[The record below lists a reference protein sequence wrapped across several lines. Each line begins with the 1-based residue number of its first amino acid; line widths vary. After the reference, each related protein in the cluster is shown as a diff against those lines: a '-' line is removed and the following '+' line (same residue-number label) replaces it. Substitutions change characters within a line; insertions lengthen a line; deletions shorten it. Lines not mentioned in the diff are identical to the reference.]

1 MFSGFFI
8 SRPKFAF
15 VLSILITLAGLLAF
29 PGLPV
34 SQFPQVTPP
43 TVQVTAVYPGAS
55 AEVVEQTVAQPLEAE
70 INGVENMLY
79 ISSKSSNDGSMTL
92 TVTFKIGT
100 DSDIAAV
107 NVQNRV
113 SAALSKLP
121 EDVKRQGVVTKK
133 SATDMVL
140 LINLF
145 SPDNSRDGIFLSNYA
160 TINIR
165 DALARVEGVGNAM
178 LFGSQDYSMRI
189 WLDPNRMASLN
200 ISASD
205 VVNALKEQNVQI
217 PAGQIGAPPVAS
229 GQQFQYTVT
238 TQGRLSDPEE
248 FGDIMVRVNKEGS
261 QVRIKDLARVE
272 LGAASYGSFG
282 RLNGKPAVAMAV
294 YQLPGANALD
304 VADNIRSELDRLA
317 ESFPTG
323 VTHDIL
329 YDTTNYVRIS
339 MTEVVV
345 TLFQALALVI
355 LVVFVFLGD
364 WRATLVPA
372 IAIPVSLIGTFA
384 VLSLMGFSLNTVV
397 LFALIL
403 AIGIVVDDAIVV
415 VENTQRHIDEGLSP
429 KGATIQAMKEVST
442 PVIATTLVLLAVFV
456 PVAMIPGITGEL
468 YKQFAVTI
476 AASVAL
482 SSVAALTL
490 SPALCSILLRPK
502 AQPSIGMLGFFNRAV
517 TKLTNGYSATVSF
530 LLRRSFMVMLV
541 LVVMIGGVWKL
552 FDTLPTAFLLPEDQG
567 ALMIDVRLPDAASL
581 ERTTAVLAK
590 VEQKLLEVPGVTDV
604 IGVTGF
610 SLMSGT
616 VASNTA
622 FAIVMLDDWSNRTT
636 PEVQLRGLMKRIW
649 GEMSAIPEANII
661 TFMPPAIPGLG
672 SSDGFEFILQDKS
685 GSTPQELESVMN
697 GLLVAANTDEKLSR
711 VYSQYR
717 ANVPRV
723 WVDIDKQKAKALD
736 VPLNEIFTT
745 LQTQL
750 GGYYVNDFPKF
761 GRIYRVLV
769 QADAQYRDEPDDIS
783 HLFVK
788 SNGGNMIPLSTLVT
802 VGMKTGP
809 DVISRYNMF
818 RSTTISGNAAQGF
831 SSGDAMSEMA
841 LLAEQNLPEGMGF
854 EWSGMSYQELKSAGQ
869 TTLIFMLSLLFV
881 YLFLVAQYESWTI
894 PLAVLLSVPVA
905 ILGALGLVGFVGMPV
920 NIYTQVGLV
929 MLIGLA
935 AKNAILIVEFA
946 KELREKGEDT
956 MAAAEKAARLR
967 FRAVMMTAISFVL
980 GVLPLVLATG
990 AGAVS
995 RVSIGLAVF
1004 GGMLAAT
1011 LIGTLMIPVLY
1022 YVIQKGRDR
1031 SSGSDTK
1038 TSA

>member
-1 MFSGFFI
+1 
-8 SRPKFAF
+8 
-15 VLSILITLAGLLAF
+15 
-29 PGLPV
+29 
-34 SQFPQVTPP
+34 
-43 TVQVTAVYPGAS
+43 
-55 AEVVEQTVAQPLEAE
+55 
-70 INGVENMLY
+70 
-79 ISSKSSNDGSMTL
+79 
-92 TVTFKIGT
+92 
-100 DSDIAAV
+100 
-107 NVQNRV
+107 
-113 SAALSKLP
+113 
-121 EDVKRQGVVTKK
+121 
-133 SATDMVL
+133 
-140 LINLF
+140 
-145 SPDNSRDGIFLSNYA
+145 
-160 TINIR
+160 
-165 DALARVEGVGNAM
+165 
-178 LFGSQDYSMRI
+178 
-189 WLDPNRMASLN
+189 
-200 ISASD
+200 
-205 VVNALKEQNVQI
+205 
-217 PAGQIGAPPVAS
+217 
-229 GQQFQYTVT
+229 
-238 TQGRLSDPEE
+238 
-248 FGDIMVRVNKEGS
+248 
-261 QVRIKDLARVE
+261 
-272 LGAASYGSFG
+272 
-282 RLNGKPAVAMAV
+282 
-294 YQLPGANALD
+294 
-304 VADNIRSELDRLA
+304 
-317 ESFPTG
+317 
-323 VTHDIL
+323 
-329 YDTTNYVRIS
+329 
-339 MTEVVV
+339 
-345 TLFQALALVI
+345 
-355 LVVFVFLGD
+355 
-364 WRATLVPA
+364 
-372 IAIPVSLIGTFA
+372 
-384 VLSLMGFSLNTVV
+384 
-397 LFALIL
+397 
-403 AIGIVVDDAIVV
+403 
-415 VENTQRHIDEGLSP
+415 
-429 KGATIQAMKEVST
+429 
-442 PVIATTLVLLAVFV
+442 
-456 PVAMIPGITGEL
+456 
-468 YKQFAVTI
+468 
-476 AASVAL
+476 
-482 SSVAALTL
+482 
-490 SPALCSILLRPK
+490 
-502 AQPSIGMLGFFNRAV
+502 
-517 TKLTNGYSATVSF
+517 
-530 LLRRSFMVMLV
+530 
-541 LVVMIGGVWKL
+541 
-552 FDTLPTAFLLPEDQG
+552 
-567 ALMIDVRLPDAASL
+567 
-581 ERTTAVLAK
+581 

-616 VASNTA
+616 VSSNTA

-636 PEVQLRGLMKRIW
+636 PEVQLRGLMGRIW
-649 GEMSAIPEANII
+649 GDMSAIPEANII

-697 GLLVAANTDEKLSR
+697 GLLVAANTDTKLSR

-783 HLFVK
+783 RLFVK
-788 SNGGNMIPLSTLVT
+788 SNAGNMVPLSTLVT
-802 VGMKTGP
+802 VDMRTGP

-946 KELREKGEDT
+946 KELREKGEET

-1011 LIGTLMIPVLY
+1011 LIGTLIIPVLY

>member
-29 PGLPV
+29 PGLPI

-79 ISSKSSNDGSMTL
+79 ISSKSSNDGSMAL
-92 TVTFKIGT
+92 TVTFEIGT

-145 SPDNSRDGIFLSNYA
+145 SPDTSRDGIFLSNYA

-165 DALARVEGVGNAM
+165 DALARVDGVGNAM

-248 FGDIMVRVNKEGS
+248 FGDIMVRVNQDGS
-261 QVRIKDLARVE
+261 QVRVKDLARVE

-282 RLNGKPAVAMAV
+282 RLNGKPAVAMAI

-304 VADNIRSELDRLA
+304 VADNIRIELEHLE

-323 VTHDIL
+323 VSYDIL

-355 LVVFVFLGD
+355 LVVFVFMGD

-372 IAIPVSLIGTFA
+372 IAIPVSLVGTFA

-429 KGATIQAMKEVST
+429 RDATIQAMKEVST

-476 AASVAL
+476 AASVSL

-502 AQPSIGMLGFFNRAV
+502 TAPASGLLGWFNSAV
-517 TKLTNGYSATVSF
+517 IKLTNGYSCTVNF

-541 LVVMIGGVWKL
+541 LAVMIGGVWKL
-552 FDTLPTAFLLPEDQG
+552 FETLPTAFLLPEDQG

-581 ERTTAVLAK
+581 ERTTAVLTK
-590 VEQKLLEVPGVTDV
+590 LEQKLLEVPGVTDV
-604 IGVTGF
+604 IGITGF

-616 VASNTA
+616 VSSNTA

-649 GEMSAIPEANII
+649 SDMSAIPEANII
-661 TFMPPAIPGLG
+661 AFMPPAIPGLG
-672 SSDGFEFILQDKS
+672 SSDGFEFVLQDKS
-685 GSTPQELESVMN
+685 GSTPQKLESVMN
-697 GLLVAANTDEKLSR
+697 GLLVAANTDKKLSR

-769 QADAQYRDEPDDIS
+769 QADAQYRDDPDDIS

-788 SNGGNMIPLSTLVT
+788 SNGGKMIPLSTLVT
-802 VGMKTGP
+802 VSMKTGP

-841 LLAEQNLPEGMGF
+841 LLAKQNLPDGMGF
-854 EWSGMSYQELKSAGQ
+854 EWTGMSYQELKSAGQ

-905 ILGALGLVGFVGMPV
+905 ILGALGLVGFAGMPV

-995 RVSIGLAVF
+995 RISIGLAVF

-1011 LIGTLMIPVLY
+1011 LIGTFMIPVLY

-1031 SSGSDTK
+1031 STSSDTNVS
-1038 TSA
+1038 T

>member
-55 AEVVEQTVAQPLEAE
+55 AEVVEQAVAQPLEAE

-92 TVTFKIGT
+92 TVTFEIGT

-160 TINIR
+160 SINIR

-248 FGDIMVRVNKEGS
+248 FGDIMVRVNSDGS

-304 VADNIRSELDRLA
+304 VADNIRTELDRLA

-323 VTHDIL
+323 VTYDIL

-339 MTEVVV
+339 MTEVVI

-429 KGATIQAMKEVST
+429 KDATIQAMKEVST
-442 PVIATTLVLLAVFV
+442 PVVATTLVLLAVFV

-476 AASVAL
+476 AASVTL

-502 AQPSIGMLGFFNRAV
+502 AQASTGVLGFFNRAV
-517 TKLTNGYSATVSF
+517 TKLTNGYSSTVSF

-541 LVVMIGGVWKL
+541 LVVMIAGVWKL

-636 PEVQLRGLMKRIW
+636 PEVQLRGLMGRIW

-661 TFMPPAIPGLG
+661 AFMPPAIPGLG

-783 HLFVK
+783 RLFVK
-788 SNGGNMIPLSTLVT
+788 SNAGNMVPLSTLVT
-802 VGMKTGP
+802 VGMRTGP

-946 KELREKGEDT
+946 KELREKGEET
-956 MAAAEKAARLR
+956 MAAAEKSARLR

-1011 LIGTLMIPVLY
+1011 LIGTFMIPVLY

-1031 SSGSDTK
+1031 SSGSNTK